1 MNTDPRQ
8 ILANAPMSA
17 LQVLVV
23 ALTIGLNGLDG
34 FDVLAISYS
43 ANSIA
48 KEWGLNDAVLGFVQT
63 MELFGMVIGSIVLG
77 GVADRFGRRR
87 TTLGCLCVM
96 ALGMTMVSSAHSWQ
110 VLSAWRVLTGLGIGG
125 LLASTNALAAEFSS
139 ARRRDMNVSLMAMG
153 YPFVAFLGGLAAAW
167 VLSEY
172 HNWRFIFGGGAIVTA
187 IFIPL
192 VYFFVP
198 ESVSWLCRKQPAG
211 ALQSVNATL
220 KRMGHEPVEQ
230 LPVNPAGREYKL
242 MDLFNSTYIRTTVLV
257 AAAYFLHIGTFYF
270 LLKGTPRLGHVF
282 FDYAISDAAGALG
295 WANLGG
301 AIGGVL
307 IGLLAVVFGKK
318 LGIKGLT
325 ILFLLLGALGI
336 NYFGNLHA
344 LADDGQGKVM
354 LTQFIMTVAITNLF
368 LNGGVSGLYSI
379 MAKVFPTHLR
389 AVGTGF
395 TIGMGRLG
403 SILAVSLT
411 GIFVNNQL
419 PLPTIA
425 LIMSVGSV
433 LSCIT
438 LWMLDSDT
446 AVEQ

>member
-1 MNTDPRQ
+1 VNTDPRQ
-8 ILANAPMSA
+8 TLANAPMSA
-17 LQVLVV
+17 LQILVV

-34 FDVLAISYS
+34 FDVLSISLS

-48 KEWGLNDAVLGFVQT
+48 KEWALDDAVLAFVQT

-77 GVADRFGRRR
+77 GVADRYGRRL
-87 TTLGCLCVM
+87 TTLWCLVVM
-96 ALGMTMVSSAHSWQ
+96 TFGMAMVANAPNWQ
-110 VLSAWRVLTGLGIGG
+110 LLSLWRVMTGLGIGG

-139 ARRRDMNVSLMAMG
+139 SRRRDMNVSLMAMG

-167 VLSEY
+167 VLGEY
-172 HNWRFIFGGGAIVTA
+172 HNWRYIVGGGAVATA
-187 IFIPL
+187 LFIPL

-211 ALQSVNATL
+211 ALERVNATL
-220 KRMGHEPVEQ
+220 KRMGHAAIEQ
-230 LPVNPAGREYKL
+230 LPENPSGRKYGL
-242 MDLFNSTYIRTTVLV
+242 SDLFSGTYVRTTVLV

-270 LLKGTPRLGHVF
+270 LLKGTPRLGHLF
-282 FDYAISDAAGALG
+282 FDYGVPQAAGALG

-307 IGLLAVVFGKK
+307 IGLLAMALGRWM
-318 LGIKGLT
+318 GIKGLT
-325 ILFLLLGALGI
+325 IVFLLLGAVGI
-336 NYFGNLHA
+336 NYFGNLKA
-344 LADDGQGKVM
+344 FAGDSNGSVM
-354 LTQFIMTVAITNLF
+354 LSDFILTVATTNLF
-368 LNGGVSGLYSI
+368 LNGGVSGLYAI

-411 GIFVNNQL
+411 GILIKAQL
-419 PLPTIA
+419 PFPTIA
-425 LIMSVGSV
+425 MIMSVGSV
-433 LSCIT
+433 LSCVTI
-438 LWMLDSDT
+438 WMINTNES
-446 AVEQ
+446 AEH

>member
-1 MNTDPRQ
+1 
-8 ILANAPMSA
+8 
-17 LQVLVV
+17 
-23 ALTIGLNGLDG
+23 
-34 FDVLAISYS
+34 
-43 ANSIA
+43 
-48 KEWGLNDAVLGFVQT
+48 
-63 MELFGMVIGSIVLG
+63 
-77 GVADRFGRRR
+77 
-87 TTLGCLCVM
+87 
-96 ALGMTMVSSAHSWQ
+96 
-110 VLSAWRVLTGLGIGG
+110 
-125 LLASTNALAAEFSS
+125 
-139 ARRRDMNVSLMAMG
+139 
-153 YPFVAFLGGLAAAW
+153 
-167 VLSEY
+167 
-172 HNWRFIFGGGAIVTA
+172 
-187 IFIPL
+187 
-192 VYFFVP
+192 
-198 ESVSWLCRKQPAG
+198 
-211 ALQSVNATL
+211 
-220 KRMGHEPVEQ
+220 MGHEPVDQ

-325 ILFLLLGALGI
+325 IRFLLLGALGI